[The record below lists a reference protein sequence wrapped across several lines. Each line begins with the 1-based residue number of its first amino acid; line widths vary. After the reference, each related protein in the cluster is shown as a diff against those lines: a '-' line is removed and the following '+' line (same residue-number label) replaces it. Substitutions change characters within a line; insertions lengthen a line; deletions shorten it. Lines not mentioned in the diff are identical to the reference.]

1 MEPEMISQT
10 SVILNELR
18 WITDRENLIDVN
30 RREIFTSYIFV
41 RYP

>member
-1 MEPEMISQT
+1 MISQT